1 MHPSHCAP
9 LLPPFQLP
17 RAREELI
24 HRVNVTVADAHAS
37 VYEALHS
44 PASGYDPAEV
54 AAAVK
59 HTPAHVRTLLGIH

>member
-1 MHPSHCAP
+1 M
-9 LLPPFQLP
+9 P